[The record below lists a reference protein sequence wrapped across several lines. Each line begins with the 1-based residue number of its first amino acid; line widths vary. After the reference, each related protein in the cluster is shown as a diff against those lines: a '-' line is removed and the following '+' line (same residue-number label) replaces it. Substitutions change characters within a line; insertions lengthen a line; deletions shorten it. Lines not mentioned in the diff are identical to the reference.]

1 MITWNYRVFRE
12 KNGDY
17 VIREVFYGEDGAIIG
32 CTTNPVEPF
41 GQTVEELRKSLID
54 FQEAL
59 THPVLTTADVPQ
71 QTMSRQ
77 KTMKRHTISSADVRA
92 QLGLAPSKTNKSDIP

>member
-17 VIREVFYGEDGAIIG
+17 VIREVFYGEDGVIIG
-32 CTTNPVEPF
+32 CTTNPVELF
-41 GQTVEELRKSLID
+41 GQTIEELRKSLID

-59 THPVLTTADVPQ
+59 THPILTIADVPQ
-71 QTMSRQ
+71 PTMLHQ

-92 QLGLAPSKTNKSDIP
+92 QLGLAPSTPTKKDIP